1 MPELSKRGDL
11 MLNQVM
17 FYGGIILAISMLIVS
32 VLLFIK
38 FKIHNVIGDLT
49 GIAEKRAIK
58 NIEQNKSNSKLSN
71 SGKLNS
77 KKIAK
82 DKGAVSVYDLMKKTD
97 ELQILEENLKNTEHI
112 TTRLVAEETTVLNMA
127 ESELDYDFNQTTVL
141 SEVQEEPFFYLERDL
156 MIINTN
162 EVI

>member
-1 MPELSKRGDL
+1 
-11 MLNQVM
+11 
-17 FYGGIILAISMLIVS
+17 
-32 VLLFIK
+32 
-38 FKIHNVIGDLT
+38 
-49 GIAEKRAIK
+49 
-58 NIEQNKSNSKLSN
+58 
-71 SGKLNS
+71 
-77 KKIAK
+77 
-82 DKGAVSVYDLMKKTD
+82 MKKTD